1 MGDPTESLGPEAPS
15 EARQTTKPGGRSPAR
30 VTPAVAANRMER
42 LTLWTAV
49 RVESFPRGHKFTI
62 GDRWLETCLDIQ
74 TSLVE
79 AAYTRDKRQLLQ
91 RASRGLVRARVLAR
105 MAAALRAVSL
115 EQEAHFGRESGEVGR
130 MIGGWLRALGG
141 RVGKQDVGGS
151 GARDAV

>member
-1 MGDPTESLGPEAPS
+1 
-15 EARQTTKPGGRSPAR
+15 
-30 VTPAVAANRMER
+30 MET

-62 GDRWLETCLDIQ
+62 GDRWLETCLEVQ

-79 AAYTRDKRQLLQ
+79 AAFTRDKRQLLL

-115 EQEAHFGRESGEVGR
+115 DQEAHFGRESTEVGR
-130 MIGGWLRALGG
+130 MIGGWLRALGARAG
-141 RVGKQDVGGS
+141 TQDVGGS
-151 GARDAV
+151 VPQDVL